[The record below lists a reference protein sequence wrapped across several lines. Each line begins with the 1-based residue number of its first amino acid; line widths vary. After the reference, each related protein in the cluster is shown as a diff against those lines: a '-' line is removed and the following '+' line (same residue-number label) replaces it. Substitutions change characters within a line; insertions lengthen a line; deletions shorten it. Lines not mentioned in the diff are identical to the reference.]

1 MKLMIAIPT
10 LDMIHFEFARCL
22 TGLVQ
27 KLDRDGV
34 DCDVCFKG
42 GTLVYNA
49 REALAAEA
57 INGGYTHVL
66 WLDADMV
73 FNPDVFDKLYSHGKP
88 FVTGVYKSRHAPY
101 KSCIFKTL
109 EPDERVEQ
117 FPDDLFEVEACGFGI
132 ILTETQ
138 MLYDVWKERG
148 YMFLPSAEYGED
160 LAFCDR
166 ARQKGY
172 TLYCDPSVR
181 AGHIGFVV
189 VWSKE

>member
-1 MKLMIAIPT
+1 
-10 LDMIHFEFARCL
+10 MIHFEFARCL

-27 KLDRDGV
+27 KLDKDGV
-34 DCDVCFKG
+34 DCDICFKG
-42 GTLVYNA
+42 GTLVYNG

-57 INGGYTHVL
+57 INSGYTHVL

-73 FNPDVFDKLYSHGKP
+73 FNPDVFEKLYAHGES

-101 KSCIFKTL
+101 KSCIFKSL

-117 FPDDLFEVEACGFGI
+117 FPDSLFEIEGCGFGI
-132 ILTETQ
+132 VLTETK
-138 MLYDVWKERG
+138 MLYDVWKANG
-148 YMFLPSAEYGED
+148 NMFLPNAEYGED

-166 ARQKGY
+166 ASKCGY
-172 TLYCDPSVR
+172 KLYCDPSVR

-189 VWSKE
+189 VRAKE